1 VSSVRPQSTQVFFYR
16 LSIHRFHLSQLGV
29 PLRSLIEMQRVQHLF
44 GRAVRESGQALDRL
58 GLTIS
63 GVETFRS
70 SYSRHRQLMSVDVDR
85 SPDVAANAYIAPSA
99 SVIGNVSLSDDSSV
113 WYGSVLR
120 ADSTSSRIVVGK
132 KSNIQDRSVLT
143 GNITIGD
150 NVTVGHGA
158 LMSGDVTIGNN
169 VLIGQGSIISSDSVV
184 ESKSIVAAGAV
195 VLPRTT
201 IPSGQMWAGNPAVY
215 VRDCKTTEISGQI
228 PQADHYCKLASAHA
242 SSVSASF

>member
-1 VSSVRPQSTQVFFYR
+1 
-16 LSIHRFHLSQLGV
+16 
-29 PLRSLIEMQRVQHLF
+29 MQRVQHLF
-44 GRAVRESGQALDRL
+44 GKAVRESGQALDRL

-63 GVETFRS
+63 GTESFRS
-70 SYSRHRQLMSVDVDR
+70 SYSRHRKLMSVDVDR
-85 SPDVAANAYIAPSA
+85 TPDVAESAFIAPTA
-99 SVIGNVSLSDDSSV
+99 SVIGNVKLNDESSV
-113 WYGSVLR
+113 WYGSILR
-120 ADSTSSRIVVGK
+120 ADSTNCNIVIGK
-132 KSNIQDRSVLT
+132 KTNIQDRSVLT

-201 IPSGQMWAGNPAVY
+201 IPSGQVWAGNPAVY
-215 VRDCKTTEISGQI
+215 VRDCKPTEIATQI
-228 PQADHYCKLASAHA
+228 PQSNHYFELAKTHA
-242 SSVSASF
+242 TSFK